1 MDKLKPI
8 EAISK
13 PDAIIAIEDWQRWI
27 SDERRLSLNTLK
39 SYEFDLKIFL
49 NYLHDSEEP
58 DKLIGLQ
65 DLCNLENSDYR
76 GFLAYR
82 IKEKNGKRG
91 VTHSTNARAIS
102 TLRNFFRFLDKTD
115 QESNAKI
122 KVIRS
127 PKVKLPLPKPI
138 SVEDIKAL
146 IKAASE
152 LPKTP
157 WIAKRD
163 EAIFTLLYCCGLRI
177 TEALELNHSDIANG
191 DTMIINGKGNRQRIV
206 PILPLVLNAVKKYVD
221 SSPFPSTWNQPLFV
235 GDRGKRLNPGVVQRQ
250 MRKVRQHLGLPETAT
265 PHALRHSFATHL
277 LSSGGDLRTIQELLG
292 HSSLSSTQRYTEVDS
307 ERLIKVYKE
316 SHPRAKI

>member
-8 EAISK
+8 ESISK
-13 PDAIIAIEDWQRWI
+13 PDAIIAIKDWKRWI
-27 SDERRLSLNTLK
+27 FDERRLSVNTLK

-49 NYLHDSEEP
+49 NYLHHSEKP

-65 DLCNLENSDYR
+65 ELCKLEKSDYR

-82 IKEKNGKRG
+82 INGKNGKKG

-102 TLRNFFRFLDKTD
+102 TLRNFFLFLDKTE

-122 KVIRS
+122 KLIRS
-127 PKVKLPLPKPI
+127 PKVKPPLPKPI

-146 IKAASE
+146 IKASSE
-152 LPKTP
+152 LAKTP

-163 EAIFTLLYCCGLRI
+163 EAIFTLLYGCGLRI

-206 PILPLVLNAVKKYVD
+206 PILPLVLDSIEKYIV
-221 SSPFPSTWNQPLFV
+221 SSPFPSAWDQPLFV
-235 GDRGKRLNPGVVQRQ
+235 GERGKRLNPGVVQRQ
-250 MRKVRQHLGLPETAT
+250 MRKLRHHLGLPETAT
-265 PHALRHSFATHL
+265 PHALRHRFATHL

>member
-65 DLCNLENSDYR
+65 DLCNLESSDYR

-127 PKVKLPLPKPI
+127 PKVKPPLPKPI

-146 IKAASE
+146 IKAESYFFDIFIN
-152 LPKTP
+152 LP
-157 WIAKRD
+157 
-163 EAIFTLLYCCGLRI
+163 Y
-177 TEALELNHSDIANG
+177 S
-191 DTMIINGKGNRQRIV
+191 
-206 PILPLVLNAVKKYVD
+206 
-221 SSPFPSTWNQPLFV
+221 
-235 GDRGKRLNPGVVQRQ
+235 
-250 MRKVRQHLGLPETAT
+250 
-265 PHALRHSFATHL
+265 
-277 LSSGGDLRTIQELLG
+277 
-292 HSSLSSTQRYTEVDS
+292 
-307 ERLIKVYKE
+307 
-316 SHPRAKI
+316 